1 MARNVLYLVLDCLRT
16 DAITPETAPN
26 LSRLAAQNCSFES
39 CVAPANWS
47 LPSHASIFTG
57 EWAHEH
63 HCFRRDQQMERL
75 PLVEAFGDRG
85 YTTVGLTSN
94 IYFSQGQGFGTGF
107 DEFYE
112 TRRPLNPHGL
122 NPFSAVRHRQPPEG
136 PELRTYLQV
145 LGDAV
150 RHERPVA
157 SLANY
162 LRAVWIELDSSYR
175 LRERLPGL
183 DSDDYG
189 SLTRA
194 TERTERLLNDVFDR
208 HADGAVPFFAFANL
222 MDTHFPYEPPARHLA
237 AETDGE
243 YDRAD
248 LDALDPDL
256 SNSWVFLDRYFA
268 DDVDEDALELVRAAY
283 RAEVRSVDERVGQ
296 LLDALEAR
304 DLREETLVVVTSD
317 HGEVLGETDLRGER
331 SMGHLDSVSE
341 HLRTVPLILANPAI
355 DAETVERR
363 VPLTALSD
371 QLSTDP
377 DAVLDTDD
385 PVGDLLAPESPVLF
399 ELPAN
404 PFHESSYERYDHI
417 PDWYVTREALTH
429 TVVGFDEEW
438 TVIADSTGELDAW
451 EGTASRN
458 TDDAPEH
465 LVDACESAVRSFPA
479 DGTES
484 AGHDDLSASR
494 QQQLEDLGYM

>member
-1 MARNVLYLVLDCLRT
+1 VAHNVLYLVLDCLRT

-63 HCFRRDQQMERL
+63 HCFRRDQQMETL
-75 PLVEAFGDRG
+75 PLVDAFGDRDH
-85 YTTVGLTSN
+85 TTVGLTSN

-122 NPFSAVRHRQPPEG
+122 NPFSAVRRRQPPDG

-145 LGDAV
+145 LDDAA

-162 LRAVWIELDSSYR
+162 LRAVWTELDSSYSF
-175 LRERLPGL
+175 RERLPGL
-183 DSDDYG
+183 ERDDYG

-194 TERTERLLNDVFDR
+194 SERTKRLLNDVFDR
-208 HADGAVPFFAFANL
+208 HAGGDEPFFAFANL

-237 AETDGE
+237 AETNGE
-243 YDRAD
+243 YDRND
-248 LDALDPDL
+248 LAALDPDI
-256 SNSWVFLDRYFA
+256 SNSWTFLDRFFA
-268 DDVDEDALELVRAAY
+268 DDIDESSLELVRAAY

-296 LLDALEAR
+296 LLEALKAHGLR
-304 DLREETLVVVTSD
+304 DDTLVIVTSD
-317 HGEVLGETDLRGER
+317 HGEVLGEPDLRGER

-341 HLRTVPLILANPAI
+341 HMSTVPLILANPEI
-355 DAETVERR
+355 EPETVERR
-363 VPLTALSD
+363 MPLASLSN
-371 QLSTDP
+371 QLMTDP
-377 DAVLDTDD
+377 AALVDTDA
-385 PVGDLLAPESPVLF
+385 PLGELLAPESPILF

-417 PDWYVTREALTH
+417 PEWYVTREALTH

-458 TDDAPEH
+458 ADDAPAH
-465 LVDACESAVRSFPA
+465 LVDTCETAVQSFPA
-479 DGTES
+479 DGTER